1 MKSVNSFEVTG
12 FIVNDAKVNKFNNA
26 SVARFGLAIARTE
39 GKDENKKRTS
49 AILNVEIW
57 RSNKNAADLDLLKK
71 GNRITVKGFF
81 KPEEYTKDEKTVS
94 HIVFAGTEI
103 TTGDDEGET
112 PDTTE
117 AK

>member
-12 FIVNDAKVNKFNNA
+12 FVVNDAKVNKFENA

-39 GKDENKKRTS
+39 GKDENKKRIS

-57 RSNKNAADLDLLKK
+57 RNNKNTQTLDILKK

-81 KPEEYTKDEKTVS
+81 KPEEYTKDEKAVS

-103 TTGDDEGET
+103 TTGDDDSEE
-112 PDTTE
+112 PNQE
-117 AK
+117 A

>member
-26 SVARFGLAIARTE
+26 SVARFGLSIARTE

-103 TTGDDEGET
+103 TTGDDEEET
-112 PDTTE
+112 PDKTE

>member
-26 SVARFGLAIARTE
+26 SVARFGLSIARTE

-71 GNRITVKGFF
+71 GNRITVNGFF
-81 KPEEYTKDEKTVS
+81 KPDQYEKDGKTIQ

-103 TTGDDEGET
+103 TTGDDDET
-112 PDTTE
+112 TNPNE
-117 AK
+117 A

>member
-12 FIVNDAKVNKFNNA
+12 FIVNDANVNKFDNA

-39 GKDENKKRTS
+39 GKDDKKKRVS

-81 KPEEYTKDEKTVS
+81 KPDEYEKDGKTVS

-103 TTGDDEGET
+103 TTGDEEETTDKQEG
-112 PDTTE
+112 
-117 AK
+117 

>member
-12 FIVNDAKVNKFNNA
+12 FIVNDAKVNKFENA

-39 GKDENKKRTS
+39 GKDDNKKRVS

-57 RSNKNAADLDLLKK
+57 RSNKNTADLDLLKK

-81 KPEEYTKDEKTVS
+81 KPDEYENDGKTVS

-103 TTGDDEGET
+103 TTGDEEE
-112 PDTTE
+112 TTE
-117 AK
+117 KQEG

>member
-26 SVARFGLAIARTE
+26 SVARFGLSIARTE

-49 AILNVEIW
+49 AIRNVEIW

-81 KPEEYTKDEKTVS
+81 KPEEYTKDDKTVS

>member
-12 FIVNDAKVNKFNNA
+12 FIVNDAKVNKFENA

-39 GKDENKKRTS
+39 GKDDNKKRKS

-57 RSNKNAADLDLLKK
+57 RSNKNTADLDLLKK

-81 KPEEYTKDEKTVS
+81 KPDEYEKDGKTVS

-103 TTGDDEGET
+103 TTGDEEETTDKQEG
-112 PDTTE
+112 
-117 AK
+117 

>member
-12 FIVNDAKVNKFNNA
+12 FIVNDAKVNMFENA

-39 GKDENKKRTS
+39 GKDDNKKRVS

-81 KPEEYTKDEKTVS
+81 KPDEYEKDGKTVS

-103 TTGDDEGET
+103 TTGDDDDNTDKQEG
-112 PDTTE
+112 
-117 AK
+117 

>member
-1 MKSVNSFEVTG
+1 MKSVNSFEITG
-12 FIVNDAKVNKFNNA
+12 FVVNDAVRNEFKNA
-26 SVARFGLAIARTE
+26 TVARFGLAIARTE
-39 GKDENKKRTS
+39 GKGENKKRTS

-71 GNRITVKGFF
+71 GNRLTVKGFF

-103 TTGDDEGET
+103 TTGDDEESQ
-112 PDTTE
+112 DKQE
-117 AK
+117 A

>member
-12 FIVNDAKVNKFNNA
+12 FIVNDAKVNKFENA
-26 SVARFGLAIARTE
+26 SVARFGLAISRTE
-39 GKDENKKRTS
+39 GKDDNKKRVS

-81 KPEEYTKDEKTVS
+81 KPDEYEKDGKTVS

-103 TTGDDEGET
+103 TTGDEEETTNKQEG
-112 PDTTE
+112 
-117 AK
+117 

>member
-12 FIVNDAKVNKFNNA
+12 FIVNDAKVNKFENA

-39 GKDENKKRTS
+39 GKDDNKKRVS

-81 KPEEYTKDEKTVS
+81 KPEEYKKDEKTVS

-103 TTGDDEGET
+103 TTGDEEETTDKQEG
-112 PDTTE
+112 
-117 AK
+117 

>member
-12 FIVNDAKVNKFNNA
+12 FIVNDAKVNKFENA

-39 GKDENKKRTS
+39 GKDDNKKRVS

-81 KPEEYTKDEKTVS
+81 KPDEYEKDGKTVS
-94 HIVFAGTEI
+94 HFVFAGTEI
-103 TTGDDEGET
+103 TTGDEEETTDKQEG
-112 PDTTE
+112 
-117 AK
+117 

>member
-26 SVARFGLAIARTE
+26 SVARFGLSIARTE

-81 KPEEYTKDEKTVS
+81 KPEEYTKDDKTVS

-103 TTGDDEGET
+103 TTGDDEEET
-112 PDTTE
+112 PDKTE

>member
-12 FIVNDAKVNKFNNA
+12 FVVNDAKVNKFENA
-26 SVARFGLAIARTE
+26 SVARFGLAIVRTE
-39 GKDENKKRTS
+39 GKDDKKKRTS

-57 RSNKNAADLDLLKK
+57 RSNKNTADLDILAK

-81 KPEEYTKDEKTVS
+81 KPEEYTKDGKTVS

-103 TTGDDEGET
+103 TTGDEENTETQEG
-112 PDTTE
+112 
-117 AK
+117 